1 MHFGR
6 FLKKDAAGRGMNAKM
21 PSEMGKELRIAAAEV
36 SLDRRLQAWRN
47 NPSWTDKPPE
57 IKICMIICSCTLL
70 SQHQE

>member
-47 NPSWTDKPPE
+47 NP
-57 IKICMIICSCTLL
+57 
-70 SQHQE
+70 